1 MENLRKE
8 FNRLMSQAG
17 KENEGKV
24 LEEFAKKYE
33 NDPVAKAKISNL
45 IKDGIA
51 ASGKRIENLS
61 VKLQLQ
67 EASEML
73 NLSYIATHYFQKTK
87 SWLSQR
93 INSHIVNGK
102 PAKFTE
108 DEMKTF
114 NLALKDMG
122 KKIGSIS
129 VH

>member
-8 FNRLMSQAG
+8 FNRLMAQAG
-17 KENEGKV
+17 KENEDKV